1 MKKTLSFIAA
11 VCLLLPSCK
20 QDELDRSNQQK
31 DSLMTVLQAREAS
44 LNEREQSLNEF
55 IDSFNE
61 VERNL
66 DCVAVRQ
73 HVIYS
78 STDKTKGELKGGQK
92 DKINAQIS
100 AINDLMD
107 QNRKT
112 IANLQRKLK
121 NSGNKNKKLEETITT
136 LTNQLAQKDAELA
149 ALNEKLAAL
158 NLQVEQLQTSVDS
171 LSNLSSSQSKTI
183 EENIAAMHTAY
194 YIVGRAKDL
203 REQKVIDKKGGLLGL
218 GRTSQLNDDLNKGKF
233 TRIDYTQTTSIPV
246 NSDDVKIITNHPPD
260 SYRLDKDAKKKN
272 VVRTLTVTDPEK
284 FWSISKYLV
293 ISGDPVKSE

>member
-1 MKKTLSFIAA
+1 MKKSLSLIAA
-11 VCLLLPSCK
+11 VCLLLASCK
-20 QDELDRSNQQK
+20 QDELDRSNQQN
-31 DSLMTVLQAREAS
+31 DSLVTVLKAREAS

-73 HVIYS
+73 HLIYS
-78 STDKTKGELKGGQK
+78 SADQTKGELKGGQK
-92 DKINAQIS
+92 DKINAQIN

-112 IANLQRKLK
+112 IANLQRKLR
-121 NSGNKNKKLEETITT
+121 NSGSKNKKLEETIAT
-136 LTNQLAQKDAELA
+136 LTNQLAQKDSELA

-158 NLQVEQLQTSVDS
+158 NLQVTQLQTSVDS
-171 LSNLSSSQSKTI
+171 LSNLSSNQSKTI

-194 YIVGRAKDL
+194 YIVGKAKDL
-203 REQKVIDKKGGLLGL
+203 RDQKVIDKKGGLLGL